1 MISHYY
7 LLSRLALVLNVTQIF
22 DKVVVL
28 YEGRQIYF
36 GKTTE
41 AREYFVNLGFDCPDR
56 QTTAD
61 FLTSMTSSQER
72 IVRRGFE
79 NKVPRTPDDFA
90 QAWRSSPERVA
101 LLKDVDSYNQKYTPG
116 GQYLEEFKDSR
127 RVQQSKNQRVTS
139 PFTLSY
145 GGQIALCVRRG
156 FWRLKGDPSL
166 TLTQLFGN
174 SIMGLIISS
183 IFYNISSTSDS
194 FFTRSALLFFAI
206 LMSAFSSALEVRLP
220 TYYLS

>member
-1 MISHYY
+1 
-7 LLSRLALVLNVTQIF
+7 
-22 DKVVVL
+22 VL

-36 GKTTE
+36 GRTTE
-41 AREYFVNLGFDCPDR
+41 ARDYFVNLGFDCPDR
-56 QTTAD
+56 QTSAD
-61 FLTSMTSSQER
+61 FLTSMTSPQER
-72 IVRRGFE
+72 IVRQGFE

-90 QAWRSSPERVA
+90 QAWQNSPERA
-101 LLKDVDSYNQKYTPG
+101 TLLKEIDRYNQKYVLG

-127 RVQQSKNQRVTS
+127 IAQQSKHQRVSS

-145 GGQIALCVRRG
+145 GGQIALCLRRG

-183 IFYNISSTSDS
+183 IFYNIQSTSDS
-194 FFTRSALLFFAI
+194 FYTRSALLFFSI
-206 LMSAFSSALEVRLP
+206 LMSAFSSALEVRLV
-220 TYYLS
+220 TYYLPQQNFNDLTRF